1 MVVSVGCSG
10 WSYKE
15 WVGPFYV
22 SSEKMFS
29 QYADVFEVAEMDSTF
44 YVVPPPSLAMGL
56 SSSSP
61 AKFKF
66 LPKFNRTIT
75 HEKLLGLAGNTEA
88 ELEAFLKF
96 LAPLRLS
103 GKLGPCL
110 LQLPPSFGQEKV
122 DAIPDF
128 LSVLPSWM
136 RVAVEIRNT
145 SLLSSRLISVL
156 VDQNASYVSVDE
168 PLLPPAFIVT
178 ADFAYVRF
186 HGKGKKI
193 WFDYRYSNDELEPW
207 AKRVGSSGRLQVY
220 ALFNNHFHGYAVEN
234 ALSFMKMLG
243 QVTDSQAR
251 LLDDVSR
258 RIDSG
263 GSPQQHL
270 LRRRTVIPMADRG
283 SVR

>member
-103 GKLGPCL
+103 
-110 LQLPPSFGQEKV
+110 
-122 DAIPDF
+122 
-128 LSVLPSWM
+128 
-136 RVAVEIRNT
+136 
-145 SLLSSRLISVL
+145 
-156 VDQNASYVSVDE
+156 
-168 PLLPPAFIVT
+168 
-178 ADFAYVRF
+178 
-186 HGKGKKI
+186 
-193 WFDYRYSNDELEPW
+193 
-207 AKRVGSSGRLQVY
+207 
-220 ALFNNHFHGYAVEN
+220 
-234 ALSFMKMLG
+234 
-243 QVTDSQAR
+243 
-251 LLDDVSR
+251 
-258 RIDSG
+258 
-263 GSPQQHL
+263 
-270 LRRRTVIPMADRG
+270 
-283 SVR
+283 